1 MKKIFSTTLLSAA
14 ALAFTGCAGEE
25 DDIFSSSAANRLDQS
40 KVTYTERLKSAADG
54 WAMEYYPTKGVEGVQ
69 GKGYLLLMK
78 FNDDESVRMAMK
90 NEFSGGTYLED
101 ESAWQVISDNGPVL
115 TFNTYNDCIHAF
127 CDPKETPSLGLETGR
142 GGEGDYEF
150 VIIDLADGAASA
162 MLKGKKRGTYDRLTR
177 LEEGVDF
184 RQYIEDVQ
192 AFGDRMFSASAP
204 NECVVTLGDSVMSMA
219 DASTGIPNIY
229 PYGGDPILQESYHPY
244 LITKRG
250 GKYYMRFRDEM
261 NAPDGTAAQEFVYD
275 EEQDMFTGV
284 DNNAFKIEGEN
295 PAKFFNNSIANN
307 ESWYLNLS
315 KMSDDFNAIY
325 RAAMSAL
332 QANLISVNGNI
343 VFSLASDGK
352 LNCNIPYQARI
363 PGIPQAV
370 TGSYTYNFVFTATD
384 GGCSIAFDGGGTDA
398 SNEALTFYPA
408 LKNFIDAF
416 CKNFTIKA
424 TDTKF
429 NLTNVIFCVGDTD
442 SFTLTHITPTNN

>member
-90 NEFSGGTYLED
+90 NEFSGGAYLED
-101 ESAWQVISDNGPVL
+101 ESAWQVIADNGPVL

-150 VIIDLADGAASA
+150 VIIDLEDNAASA

-177 LEEGVDF
+177 LEEGADF

-275 EEQDMFTGV
+275 EGQDMFTGV
-284 DNNAFKIEGEN
+284 EHPEFTIEGEE
-295 PAKFFNNSIANN
+295 PAKFFMMAMEDGNT
-307 ESWYLNLS
+307 WRLS
-315 KMSDDFNAIY
+315 RTSDMSDDMKAKYEAVRTGFTSLRYTMNYIYWTLDEGQLMCVINLRTNRNATVNASYKFSMTPIDGGY
-325 RAAMSAL
+325 TLSYDGPADTAASTIFSSVPAIS
-332 QANLISVNGNI
+332 NL
-343 VFSLASDGK
+343 FAE
-352 LNCNIPYQARI
+352 
-363 PGIPQAV
+363 
-370 TGSYTYNFVFTATD
+370 FTAD
-384 GGCSIAFDGGGTDA
+384 FAVNA
-398 SNEALTFYPA
+398 
-408 LKNFIDAF
+408 
-416 CKNFTIKA
+416 A
-424 TDTKF
+424 TTKF
-429 NLTNVIFCVGDTD
+429 NLSNITFLTGETKW
-442 SFTLTHITPTNN
+442 FTITRY

>member
-40 KVTYTERLKSAADG
+40 KVTSPERLKSAADG

-69 GKGYLLLMK
+69 GKGYLLMMK

-90 NEFSGGTYLED
+90 NEFSGGAYLED
-101 ESAWQVISDNGPVL
+101 ESAWQVIADNGPVL

-275 EEQDMFTGV
+275 EGQDMFTGV
-284 DNNAFKIEGEN
+284 DNPEFTIEGEE
-295 PAKFFNNSIANN
+295 PAKFFMMAMEDGNTWRLSRTSDMSEDMKAKYEAVRTGFTSLRYTMNYIYWTLD
-307 ESWYLNLS
+307 EGQLMCVINL
-315 KMSDDFNAIY
+315 KTNRNATVNASYKFSMTPIDGGY
-325 RAAMSAL
+325 TLSYDGPADTAASTIFSSVPAIS
-332 QANLISVNGNI
+332 NL
-343 VFSLASDGK
+343 FAE
-352 LNCNIPYQARI
+352 
-363 PGIPQAV
+363 
-370 TGSYTYNFVFTATD
+370 FTAD
-384 GGCSIAFDGGGTDA
+384 FAVNA
-398 SNEALTFYPA
+398 
-408 LKNFIDAF
+408 
-416 CKNFTIKA
+416 A
-424 TDTKF
+424 TTKF
-429 NLTNVIFCVGDTD
+429 NLSNITFSTGETKW
-442 SFTLTHITPTNN
+442 FTIKRY

>member
-101 ESAWQVISDNGPVL
+101 ESAWQVIADNGPVL

-192 AFGDRMFSASAP
+192 AFGERMFSASAP

-261 NAPDGTAAQEFVYD
+261 EAPDGTKAQEFVYD
-275 EEQDMFTGV
+275 EGQDMFTGV
-284 DNNAFKIEGEN
+284 DHPEFTIEGEE
-295 PAKFFNNSIANN
+295 PAKFFMMAMEDGNTWRLSRTSDMSEDMKAKYEAVRTGFTSLRYTMNYIYWTLD
-307 ESWYLNLS
+307 EGQLMCVINL
-315 KMSDDFNAIY
+315 KTNRNATVNASYKFSMTPIDGGY
-325 RAAMSAL
+325 TLSYDGPADTAASTIFSSVPAIS
-332 QANLISVNGNI
+332 NL
-343 VFSLASDGK
+343 FAE
-352 LNCNIPYQARI
+352 
-363 PGIPQAV
+363 
-370 TGSYTYNFVFTATD
+370 FTAD
-384 GGCSIAFDGGGTDA
+384 FAVNA
-398 SNEALTFYPA
+398 
-408 LKNFIDAF
+408 
-416 CKNFTIKA
+416 A
-424 TDTKF
+424 TTKF
-429 NLTNVIFCVGDTD
+429 NLSNITFSTGETKW
-442 SFTLTHITPTNN
+442 FTIKRY

>member
-69 GKGYLLLMK
+69 GKGYLLMMK

-90 NEFSGGTYLED
+90 NEFSGGAYLED
-101 ESAWQVISDNGPVL
+101 ESAWQVIADNGPVL

-275 EEQDMFTGV
+275 EGQDMFTGV
-284 DNNAFKIEGEN
+284 DNPEFTIEGEE
-295 PAKFFNNSIANN
+295 PAKFFMMAMEDGNTWRLSRTSDMSEDMKAKYEAVRTGFTSLRYTMNYIYWTLD
-307 ESWYLNLS
+307 EGQLMCVINL
-315 KMSDDFNAIY
+315 KTNRNATVNASYKFSMTPIDGGY
-325 RAAMSAL
+325 TLSYDGPADTAASTIFSSVPAIS
-332 QANLISVNGNI
+332 NL
-343 VFSLASDGK
+343 FAE
-352 LNCNIPYQARI
+352 
-363 PGIPQAV
+363 
-370 TGSYTYNFVFTATD
+370 FTAD
-384 GGCSIAFDGGGTDA
+384 FAVNA
-398 SNEALTFYPA
+398 
-408 LKNFIDAF
+408 
-416 CKNFTIKA
+416 A
-424 TDTKF
+424 TTKF
-429 NLTNVIFCVGDTD
+429 NLSNITFSTGETKW
-442 SFTLTHITPTNN
+442 FTIKRY

>member
-1 MKKIFSTTLLSAA
+1 MKKIFSMTLLSAA

-90 NEFSGGTYLED
+90 NEFSGGAYLED
-101 ESAWQVISDNGPVL
+101 ESAWQVIADNGPVL

-162 MLKGKKRGTYDRLTR
+162 MLKGKKRGTYERLTR

-275 EEQDMFTGV
+275 EGQDMFTGV
-284 DNNAFKIEGEN
+284 DNPEFTIEGEE
-295 PAKFFNNSIANN
+295 PAKFFMMAMEDGNTWRLSRTSDMSEDMKAKYEAVRTGFTSLRYTMNYIYWTLD
-307 ESWYLNLS
+307 EGQLMCVINLRTNR
-315 KMSDDFNAIY
+315 NATVNASYKFSMTPIDGGY
-325 RAAMSAL
+325 TLSYDGPADTAASTIFSSVPAIS
-332 QANLISVNGNI
+332 NL
-343 VFSLASDGK
+343 FAE
-352 LNCNIPYQARI
+352 
-363 PGIPQAV
+363 
-370 TGSYTYNFVFTATD
+370 FTAD
-384 GGCSIAFDGGGTDA
+384 FAVNA
-398 SNEALTFYPA
+398 
-408 LKNFIDAF
+408 
-416 CKNFTIKA
+416 A
-424 TDTKF
+424 TTKF
-429 NLTNVIFCVGDTD
+429 NLSNITFSTGETKW
-442 SFTLTHITPTNN
+442 FTITRY

>member
-90 NEFSGGTYLED
+90 NEFSGGAYLED
-101 ESAWQVISDNGPVL
+101 ESAWQVIADNGPVL

-192 AFGDRMFSASAP
+192 AFGERIFSASAP

-261 NAPDGTAAQEFVYD
+261 EAPDGTKAQEFVYD
-275 EEQDMFTGV
+275 EGQDMFTGV
-284 DNNAFKIEGEN
+284 DHPEFTIEGEE
-295 PAKFFNNSIANN
+295 PAKFFMMAMEDGNTWRLSRTSDMSEDMKAKYEAVRTGFTSLRYTMNYIYWTLD
-307 ESWYLNLS
+307 EGQLMCVINLRTNR
-315 KMSDDFNAIY
+315 NATVNASYKFSMTPIDGGY
-325 RAAMSAL
+325 TLSYDGPADTAASTIFSSVPAIS
-332 QANLISVNGNI
+332 NL
-343 VFSLASDGK
+343 FAE
-352 LNCNIPYQARI
+352 
-363 PGIPQAV
+363 
-370 TGSYTYNFVFTATD
+370 FTAD
-384 GGCSIAFDGGGTDA
+384 FAVNA
-398 SNEALTFYPA
+398 
-408 LKNFIDAF
+408 
-416 CKNFTIKA
+416 A
-424 TDTKF
+424 TTKF
-429 NLTNVIFCVGDTD
+429 NLSNITFSTGETKW
-442 SFTLTHITPTNN
+442 FTIKRY

>member
-90 NEFSGGTYLED
+90 NEFSGGAYLED
-101 ESAWQVISDNGPVL
+101 ESAWQVIADNGPVL

-275 EEQDMFTGV
+275 EGQDMFTGV
-284 DNNAFKIEGEN
+284 DNPEFTIEGEE
-295 PAKFFNNSIANN
+295 PAKFFMMAMEDGNTWRLSRTSDMSEDMKAKYEAVRTGFTSLRYTMNYIYWTLD
-307 ESWYLNLS
+307 EGQLMCVINLRTNR
-315 KMSDDFNAIY
+315 NATVNASYKFSMTPIDGGY
-325 RAAMSAL
+325 TLSYDGPADTAASTIFSSVPAIS
-332 QANLISVNGNI
+332 NL
-343 VFSLASDGK
+343 FAE
-352 LNCNIPYQARI
+352 
-363 PGIPQAV
+363 
-370 TGSYTYNFVFTATD
+370 FTAD
-384 GGCSIAFDGGGTDA
+384 FAVNA
-398 SNEALTFYPA
+398 
-408 LKNFIDAF
+408 
-416 CKNFTIKA
+416 A
-424 TDTKF
+424 TTKF
-429 NLTNVIFCVGDTD
+429 NLSNITFSTGETKW
-442 SFTLTHITPTNN
+442 FTITRY